1 MKQNKNPCNKNTCN
15 KKISN
20 QEKKDRKELERL
32 KKLWKNSCESYFKL
46 LERENNKER
55 IIKHY
60 NNDDN

>member
-32 KKLWKNSCESYFKL
+32 KNCGKTLVKTILNY
-46 LERENNKER
+46 
-55 IIKHY
+55 
-60 NNDDN
+60 